1 MKEKIKFYSDA
12 SFWILLGANIFAIF
26 IAFIENWSLAE
37 IMWMYWGQSIAIGI
51 VNVIRLVRLK
61 DYSADNLKINKTPA
75 VKTPFLKYFMAGF
88 FCVHYGFFHLVYA
101 LFLFSFDLMA
111 NFNSI
116 LFGVGIFFVDH
127 AFSYFYNESR
137 DLEKKRNIGTIMFFP
152 YFRIWPM
159 HLTIILLGGLDFLSR
174 QIFNENIFALFFF
187 LFLKTIADLGMHVVE
202 HNYSK
207 PRPFITSFLVKG
219 IKSE

>member
-12 SFWILLGANIFAIF
+12 SFWILLGTNIFAIF

-37 IMWMYWGQSIAIGI
+37 IMWMYLGQSIAIGI
-51 VNVIRLVRLK
+51 VNIIRLIRLK
-61 DYSADNLKINKTPA
+61 DYSIDNLKINKAPA

-116 LFGVGIFFVDH
+116 LFGVGIFFIDH
-127 AFSYFYNESR
+127 IFSYFYNELR
-137 DLEKKRNIGTIMFFP
+137 DSKKKRNIGTIMFLP
-152 YFRIWPM
+152 YLRIFPM
-159 HLTIILLGGLDFLSR
+159 HLTIILGGFLGFFRTDINTSIIVLFL
-174 QIFNENIFALFFF
+174 F

-202 HNYSK
+202 HKDLGNFK
-207 PRPFITSFLVKG
+207 
-219 IKSE
+219 E